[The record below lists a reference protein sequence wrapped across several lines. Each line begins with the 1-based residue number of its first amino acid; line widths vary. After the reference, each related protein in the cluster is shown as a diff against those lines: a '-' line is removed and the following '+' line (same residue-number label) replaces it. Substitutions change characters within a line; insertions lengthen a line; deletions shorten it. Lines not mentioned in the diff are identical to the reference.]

1 MNQTK
6 LRMNSHDK
14 QEELRAFL
22 VLHKIDYT
30 ENRIQFYQDIENIFA
45 SNVNTIYAAWNCKLR
60 EWANILSISD
70 YRDSEQY
77 FSDLIRRITYTLKT
91 QSNIKI
97 CRSASDEIILFC
109 SLGDCTDVE
118 TTITDISER
127 LLEDAKYSYKIGT
140 SYIQNRL
147 SIGICHGNKSKFVD
161 AVSLISEAKIMMD
174 QLTFSRYG
182 SAYLI
187 APDENEL
194 KKRKTQEKNKEIK
207 IESALKNKLFV
218 PFFQPICSTF
228 TGKMIG
234 FECLARLEE
243 DSTVLPPGY
252 FLPLIKSL
260 QLTADLDIIIC
271 EKVIAS
277 IGIIHAKSPYTEL
290 TFNINVSGDLIRS
303 AEKRK
308 KLLDLLT
315 SAQLP
320 SNKKLQVEIVE
331 DSFEV
336 DSHVMD
342 DFFTC
347 LELLNVKVYIDDFGL
362 GFSSIDRILSLPI
375 QGVKLDSIFV
385 AGLGER
391 DMKKNNF
398 LGSIVKALS
407 NSGLEIV
414 AESIENT
421 AQLDWIKTLNVAK
434 YQGYISSKPI
444 SLQDTLLFIAT
455 NEIKPKAISPKNRRK
470 SIDSLSFRRFVKEN
484 LRKYFLNRRRS

>member
-6 LRMNSHDK
+6 PRMNSHDK

-22 VLHKIDYT
+22 ALHKIDYT
-30 ENRIQFYQDIENIFA
+30 ENRIQFYQEIENIFA
-45 SNVNTIYAAWNCKLR
+45 SDTNTIYAAWNCKLR
-60 EWANILSISD
+60 EWANILSIGD

-77 FSDLIRRITYTLKT
+77 FSDLIRRITYALKSR
-91 QSNIKI
+91 SNIRI
-97 CRSASDEIILFC
+97 CRSASDEIIIFC
-109 SLGDCTDVE
+109 SLDDCTDVD

-140 SYIQNRL
+140 NYIQNRL
-147 SIGICHGNKSKFVD
+147 SIGICYGGKNKLVG
-161 AVSLISEAKIMMD
+161 AVGLISEAKIMMD
-174 QLTFSRYG
+174 QLTFSRYD
-182 SAYLI
+182 SAYLV

-194 KKRKTQEKNKEIK
+194 KKRKAQEKNKEIK

-228 TGKMIG
+228 TGEMIG

-243 DSTVLPPGY
+243 DSTVLPPRY

-277 IGIIHAKSPYTEL
+277 MGIIHAKSPYTEL

-303 AEKRK
+303 SDKRK
-308 KLLDLLT
+308 KLLDLLA

-385 AGLGER
+385 TGLGER

-414 AESIENT
+414 AESIENA
-421 AQLDWIKTLNVAK
+421 AQLDWIKALKVTK

-444 SLQDTLLFIAT
+444 SLQDTLLFIAS

-470 SIDSLSFRRFVKEN
+470 TIDSLSFTCFAKEN
-484 LRKYFLNRRRS
+484 LRKYFLNRRHS

>member
-1 MNQTK
+1 MNQIK
-6 LRMNSHDK
+6 LRMNSHDI

-22 VLHKIDYT
+22 ALHKIDYT

-45 SNVNTIYAAWNCKLR
+45 SDANTIYAAWNCKLR
-60 EWANILSISD
+60 EWSNILSISD
-70 YRDSEQY
+70 YRDSERY
-77 FSDLIRRITYTLKT
+77 FSDLIRRITYALKS
-91 QSNIKI
+91 QSNIRI
-97 CRSASDEIILFC
+97 CRSASDEIIIFC
-109 SLGDCTDVE
+109 SLDDCTDVD

-140 SYIQNRL
+140 NYIQNRL
-147 SIGICHGNKSKFVD
+147 SIGICHGRKSKFVG

-174 QLTFSRYG
+174 QLTFSRYD
-182 SAYLI
+182 SAYLV

-194 KKRKTQEKNKEIK
+194 KKRKAQEKNKEIE

-228 TGKMIG
+228 TGEMIG

-252 FLPLIKSL
+252 FLPLMKSL

-421 AQLDWIKTLNVAK
+421 TQLDWIKTLNVAK

-455 NEIKPKAISPKNRRK
+455 NEIKPKAISPNNRRK
-470 SIDSLSFRRFVKEN
+470 SVDSLSFTRFAKEN

>member
-1 MNQTK
+1 MI
-6 LRMNSHDK
+6 SHEK

-22 VLHKIDYT
+22 ALRKIHYT
-30 ENRIQFYQDIENIFA
+30 ENRIQFYQDVENIFA
-45 SNVNTIYAAWNCKLR
+45 SEESTNYIVWNCKLR

-70 YRDSEQY
+70 YVDSERY
-77 FSDLIRRITYTLKT
+77 FSDLIRRITYALKS
-91 QSNIKI
+91 QSNTRI

-109 SLGDCTDVE
+109 SIDECTDIN
-118 TTITDISER
+118 TAITDISER
-127 LLEDAKYSYKIGT
+127 FLEEAKYSYKIRT
-140 SYIQNRL
+140 NYVQNRL
-147 SIGICHGNKSKFVD
+147 SIGICHGNRSKFTRAVD
-161 AVSLISEAKIMMD
+161 LIYEAKIMMD
-174 QLTFSRYG
+174 QLTFNRYDSG
-182 SAYLI
+182 YSI
-187 APDENEL
+187 APDGSEI
-194 KKRKTQEKNKEIK
+194 KKRKTQEKNKEIE
-207 IESALKNKLFV
+207 IESALKNKQFV

-228 TGKMIG
+228 TGEMIG

-260 QLTADLDIIIC
+260 QITADLDIIIC

-303 AEKRK
+303 SDKRK
-308 KLLDLLT
+308 KLLDLIE

-385 AGLGER
+385 SGLGER

-398 LGSIVKALS
+398 LRSIVKALS
-407 NSGLEIV
+407 SSGLEIV
-414 AESIENT
+414 AESIENQT
-421 AQLDWIKTLNVAK
+421 QLDWIKTLNVAK

-470 SIDSLSFRRFVKEN
+470 SIDSLSFRRFAIAN
-484 LRKYFLNRRRS
+484 LRKYFLNRRSS

>member
-1 MNQTK
+1 MNQGK
-6 LRMNSHDK
+6 PRMNSHDK

-22 VLHKIDYT
+22 ALQKLDYT

-45 SNVNTIYAAWNCKLR
+45 SDSNAIYAVWNCKLR

-70 YRDSEQY
+70 YVDSEQY
-77 FSDLIRRITYTLKT
+77 FSDLIRRITYALKS
-91 QSNIKI
+91 QSNIRI
-97 CRSASDEIILFC
+97 CRSASDEIIIFC
-109 SLGDCTDVE
+109 SLDDCTDVD

-140 SYIQNRL
+140 NYIQNRL
-147 SIGICHGNKSKFVD
+147 SIGICHGGKSKFVG
-161 AVSLISEAKIMMD
+161 AISLISEAKIMMD
-174 QLTFSRYG
+174 QLTFSRYD
-182 SAYLI
+182 SAYLV

-194 KKRKTQEKNKEIK
+194 KKKKTREKNKEIK

-218 PFFQPICSTF
+218 PFFQPICNTF
-228 TGKMIG
+228 TGEMIG

-303 AEKRK
+303 SDKRK
-308 KLLDLLT
+308 KLLDLLA
-315 SAQLP
+315 SARLP

-407 NSGLEIV
+407 NSGLEII
-414 AESIENT
+414 AESIENQT
-421 AQLDWIKTLNVAK
+421 QLDWIKTLKVAK

-470 SIDSLSFRRFVKEN
+470 SIDSLSFRRLAKEN

>member
-1 MNQTK
+1 MSQTK
-6 LRMNSHDK
+6 SKMNSHDK
-14 QEELRAFL
+14 QEDLKAFL
-22 VLHKIDYT
+22 ALQKIDYT
-30 ENRIQFYQDIENIFA
+30 ENRIQFYQDIENIFEA
-45 SNVNTIYAAWNCKLR
+45 DANTIYAVWNCKLR

-70 YRDSEQY
+70 YVDSEKY
-77 FSDLIRRITYTLKT
+77 FSDLVRRIAYALKS
-91 QSNIKI
+91 QSNIRI

-109 SLGDCTDVE
+109 SLIDCTDVD
-118 TTITDISER
+118 TTITDVSER
-127 LLEDAKYSYKIGT
+127 LLEDARYSYKIGT

-147 SIGICHGNKSKFVD
+147 SIGICHGSKSRFVG
-161 AVSLISEAKIMMD
+161 AISLISEAKIMMD
-174 QLTFSRYG
+174 QLTFSRYD
-182 SAYLI
+182 SAYLV

-228 TGKMIG
+228 TGEMIG

-243 DSTVLPPGY
+243 DSTVVPPGY

-260 QLTADLDIIIC
+260 QMTADLDIIIC

-303 AEKRK
+303 SDKRK
-308 KLLDLLT
+308 KLLDLLA

-398 LGSIVKALS
+398 LGSIIKALS

-414 AESIENT
+414 AESIENQT
-421 AQLDWIKTLNVAK
+421 QLDWIKNLEVAK

-444 SLQDTLLFIAT
+444 SLQDTLQFIAT

-470 SIDSLSFRRFVKEN
+470 SIDSLSFTRFAKEN
-484 LRKYFLNRRRS
+484 LRKFFHNRRRS